1 MFMNK
6 QAGMREASH
15 FGVMP
20 FLLYREKEDKM
31 KTKFLHR
38 ILSASLVGLGVS
50 ERIAEQDACELEHAI
65 SSESFSALKRLTER
79 IC

>member
-1 MFMNK
+1 
-6 QAGMREASH
+6 
-15 FGVMP
+15 
-20 FLLYREKEDKM
+20 M